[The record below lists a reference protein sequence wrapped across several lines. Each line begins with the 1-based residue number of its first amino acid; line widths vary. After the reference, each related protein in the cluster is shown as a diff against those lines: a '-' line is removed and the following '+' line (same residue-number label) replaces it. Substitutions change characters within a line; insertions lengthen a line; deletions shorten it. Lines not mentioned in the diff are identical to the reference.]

1 MSANSEVIL
10 NHSDII
16 FNDTYVAINKLLG
29 LCNRNIPRYVIRNY
43 MVELPGFPNISLYGM
58 VELIVRCNGIP
69 KVRKITAYEITSNSM
84 PAIGHISCNGKDG
97 VYITLIKADGLS
109 VTYLGPDNLIKTET
123 IAELAERW
131 SGFIIDCE
139 FEPSYSNGDEF
150 RTGPGFEA
158 QKNYIDTIR
167 VQDNF
172 ISAQECDE
180 IIRIS
185 EEQSVYERSLVE
197 LLNEDSTAEKSAL
210 RTSFSA
216 VLKNDHKNAVINS
229 IYHKA
234 AQLAQVSINQMEAI
248 QCVRYAAGQEYK
260 AHFDGDQVNKR
271 IKTILV
277 YLNDD
282 FEGGETSFTEINV
295 NIKPKKGSALIFYN
309 LDDNDNPLIESA
321 HCGMPVT
328 LGIKYAMN
336 IWIKNTIVNKD

>member
-1 MSANSEVIL
+1 MSSNAEVIQT
-10 NHSDII
+10 NFDII
-16 FNDTYVAINKLLG
+16 FNDTYVAINKLLA
-29 LCNRNIPRYVIRNY
+29 LCNRNVPRYVIRNY
-43 MVELPGFPNISLYGM
+43 LTELPGFPSVSLYGM

-69 KVRKITAYEITSNSM
+69 KVRKITADEISNGAL

-97 VYITLIKADGLS
+97 VYVTLIKVEGPN
-109 VTYLGPDNLIKTET
+109 VTYLGPDNLIKIET
-123 IAELAERW
+123 IAQLAERW

-139 FEPSYSNGDEF
+139 FEQTNSNEDEF
-150 RTGPGFEA
+150 KFGPGYEA
-158 QKNYIDTIR
+158 QKNYIDTIM

-172 ISAQECDE
+172 ISTKECDE

-197 LLNEDSTAEKSAL
+197 LLNEDGTAEKSAV

-216 VLKNDHKNAVINS
+216 VLKNDQNNPVISS

-234 AQLAQVSINQMEAI
+234 AELAHVSINQMEAI

-295 NIKPKKGSALIFYN
+295 NIKPKKGSVLVFYN
-309 LDDNDNPLIESA
+309 LDDNGNPLIESA
-321 HCGMPVT
+321 HCGMPVAS
-328 LGIKYAMN
+328 GVKYAMN
-336 IWIKNTIVNKD
+336 I